1 MSISLSSLTPREA
14 ISDTLY
20 RCLLGLDTNDLPM
33 FKSAWLAEDPDVSIA
48 VGDTVTLGFDN
59 ITEAVFKRIGALDT
73 THFTTNI
80 RIDLK
85 DGSDKASLTSYTLA
99 QHYRP
104 GEGHNPEGQQL
115 LTGGLY
121 YVDLEKDKG
130 DGLWKVKKWTIKFIW
145 SEGDMSIV
153 GR

>member
-1 MSISLSSLTPREA
+1 
-14 ISDTLY
+14 
-20 RCLLGLDTNDLPM
+20 M
-33 FKSAWLAEDPDVSIA
+33 FKSAWLAEDPDISII
-48 VGDTVTLGFDN
+48 VGDTTTVGLED
-59 ITEAVFKRIGALDT
+59 ITEHVFERIGVLDT
-73 THFTTNI
+73 THLATNI

-104 GEGHNPEGQQL
+104 GEGFKREAQQL
-115 LTGGLY
+115 MTGGTY
-121 YVDLEKDKG
+121 YLDLGKDKA
-130 DGLWKVKKWTIKFIW
+130 DGLWKVKKWIINFLW